1 MLQGIGYGMCY
12 RASCRVCYR
21 AQTWRP
27 QWGTGDP
34 SGTHGD
40 INGDPWRHMGT
51 WGIPMGHEDLNGT
64 HGDMETQQ
72 DMGTSMGHGG
82 PQRDTKTPMGFM
94 GHQWE
99 MEDPNGTWGTAVG
112 HGDIN
117 GTPTGYVGACKNSM
131 GRGDIS
137 GTQWVVENPK
147 EAHGITRV
155 TRGQTEEDR
164 PPRGG
169 GDRAPLAAR
178 FRPPLSARFR
188 PQLAAHFRFPPWA
201 QLGGSGGWW
210 LW

>member
-1 MLQGIGYGMCY
+1 MGCAIGQAVGCAIEH
-12 RASCRVCYR
+12 RH
-21 AQTWRP
+21 
-27 QWGTGDP
+27 GDP
-34 SGTHGD
+34 NGARGTPVG
-40 INGDPWRHMGT
+40 
-51 WGIPMGHEDLNGT
+51 L
-64 HGDMETQQ
+64 
-72 DMGTSMGHGG
+72 MGTSMGTRGDIWGHGG
-82 PQRDTKTPMGFM
+82 SQWDTKTSMGPM

-131 GRGDIS
+131 GRGDTS

-147 EAHGITRV
+147 EAHGVTRV

-178 FRPPLSARFR
+178 FRPPLSTRFR